1 MPRKEQKK
9 HQMMQEGNVFES
21 RYVIGDD
28 DTALVVGSGEL
39 PVLATPRLIAWMENA
54 AMRAAA
60 SMLDDNETT
69 VGGKIDVSHLRP
81 SAVGT
86 EVIVTATLDSAEG
99 RKLNFSVVAKDS
111 DGVIAEGRH
120 VRFVVD
126 RERFMAK
133 LRR

>member
-1 MPRKEQKK
+1 MI
-9 HQMMQEGNVFES
+9 HEGIVFES
-21 RYVIGDD
+21 RYIVGDD
-28 DTALVVGSGEL
+28 DTAIVVGSRDL

-54 AMRAAA
+54 AMLSVAKAVGEG
-60 SMLDDNETT
+60 ETT
-69 VGGKIDVSHLRP
+69 VGGKIEVSHLRP

-86 EVIVTATLDSAEG
+86 EVSVATVLDGVEG
-99 RKLNFSVVAKDS
+99 RKMSFSVVAKDGE
-111 DGVIAEGRH
+111 GVIAEGRH